1 MGYQQASAPAGG
13 EVMTKKLKFDP
24 KGVYVSEHYA
34 PWVCDQFIDAARS
47 LSAALTR
54 QKSIEMA
61 EASAMPS
68 PGYFRAVH
76 RVAGNPVYES
86 TRYLAA
92 WLADYERAE
101 GGTGPK
107 SPPFARDRD
116 LGVLQEMERFAT
128 TILTLTKAARAEFA
142 RRDRAL
148 DRNDF
153 WSSADE

>member
-1 MGYQQASAPAGG
+1 
-13 EVMTKKLKFDP
+13 MTKKLKFDP
-24 KGVYVSEHYA
+24 KHVYASEHYA
-34 PWVCDQFIDAARS
+34 PWVCDHFIDAARS

-101 GGTGPK
+101 GDTGAK
-107 SPPFARDRD
+107 SHPFARNRD
-116 LGVLQEMERFAT
+116 HCGVVQEVERFAT
-128 TILTLTKAARAEFA
+128 TLLTLTRAARAEFA

-148 DRNDF
+148 DRIDPIL
-153 WSSADE
+153 WSGDDE